1 MDTSNLEPFAQ
12 SMRTILMDGVRQRL
26 RYWGFDD
33 GPEPTHEVESV
44 EGGYLF
50 RGSVHTGEDVPKK
63 WRRLKKAVRDHG
75 IANVEEEAAA
85 TWFNRMMAIRIL
97 ERNGHEMDVL
107 AYAQETRQPA
117 LLYNARQ
124 GILPYG
130 GDEEKERV
138 RSALQEGDDDE
149 AFRILFTAY
158 CNDHD
163 LLKDVFGTVADYTE
177 LLLPTRLLGREG
189 PVDILVTTDAIS
201 DDDYEEVEL
210 IGWLY
215 QFYISEKKDAVYD
228 KSGKFEAEDIPAATQ
243 IFTPNWIV
251 KYLVENTIGRQ
262 WLDKHPESDLRD
274 EMEYLVEPEDD
285 EPSDPI
291 FDDLS
296 ELKLFD
302 PAAGSGHILV
312 EGFDLLMKMYQ
323 EEGYT
328 VRDAVEQILT
338 ENLRGME
345 IDRRAAQLARFA
357 LLMKAAQHD
366 NRVLQRA
373 DLRPEVYAMPEKR
386 SFSSGDLRAYFGDD
400 VFDQYGDEI
409 TDALHL
415 IAEKGQ
421 NVGAALHFDLSDDAR
436 TAIANR
442 VTHWEQKAEEE
453 LIGFGGQD
461 LIVELSGYLK
471 PLLLLTDSYPAVA
484 MNPPYMS
491 SSQMNTELKGYVK
504 EHYPESKRDLFAV
517 FMEVGEEYAE
527 PAGRLGMINQQSWM
541 FLSSYEDLRTHFL
554 ETMLVESMLHLG
566 PRTFDEISGEV
577 VQSTAFVLRNML
589 PQKRNGT
596 YFRLVEEE
604 NTAAKKRAF
613 EARENRYGGITQKD
627 FEKIPGEPISY
638 WVPKDLIE
646 DFTDTESFG
655 EVFTLKKGL
664 TTGDTKRF
672 LRGWYEISKKKFA
685 KKCNSTKEL
694 DNSNKSWVPY
704 NKGGGA
710 RRWYGNQNFVL
721 DYDEESRS
729 EMAELPGHR
738 SDGTKFFFREGITWS
753 NLGSK
758 GFSCRYMPKGFAFD
772 TTGDSAFTKEDIIE
786 YALGF
791 LNSKYSDYLLK
802 ALNPTL
808 HFNLGDVA
816 RLPFISNENKEFRS
830 LVEGNVSECVSR
842 TAQDYDSS
850 ELSWDFKRDALVQQ
864 KSYSIESAYDA
875 WRGQKTDNFFQ
886 LHASEE
892 ELNELFIDL
901 YGLEDEL
908 SPRVEY
914 DDVTILEDELDR
926 DALADLDD
934 KRDELSDEEL
944 RERLP
949 FKPEVPIRQFL
960 SYGIGVMLGRYRLG
974 HDGLHIAHPNPSAD
988 ELAPYEV
995 STPLAVENPST
1006 TSTFEI
1012 DDDAIVP
1019 LMGQDSPFSDDVV
1032 SRMRE
1037 ILRLVWG
1044 DDTLTENLNFI
1055 NRALSIGRS
1064 RGLKRDYEK
1073 TMEEWL
1079 VGDFWDWH
1087 KSLYSVPYYGKK
1099 PIYWLFQSPEGHFQ
1113 ALVYMHRMNRWT
1125 AQQVRQQYLHKYQ
1138 QYLRNEIQSL
1148 EDQGEDSLSSTESK
1162 RLETLRQKADDC
1174 REYDEIL
1181 KEVANQQ
1188 IEIDLD
1194 DGVQENYPKFGDA
1207 VADL

>member
-75 IANVEEEAAA
+75 IDNVVEEAAA

-97 ERNGHEMDVL
+97 EKNGHEMDVL
-107 AYAQETRQPA
+107 AYSQETRQPA

-130 GDEEKERV
+130 SDEEKERV

-149 AFRILFTAY
+149 AFRILLTAY

-189 PVDILVTTDAIS
+189 PIDTLVTTDAIS

-262 WLDKHPESDLRD
+262 WLDKHPDSDLRD

-296 ELKLFD
+296 ELQLFD

-328 VRDAVEQILT
+328 VREAVEQILT

-366 NRVLQRA
+366 NRVLQQQ

-386 SFSSGDLRAYFGDD
+386 SFSTGDLRAYFGDD
-400 VFDQYGDEI
+400 VFEQHGDEI
-409 TDALHL
+409 TDALDL
-415 IAEKGQ
+415 MAEKGQ
-421 NVGAALHFDLSDDAR
+421 NVGAALRFDLSDDTR
-436 TAIANR
+436 TAIADR
-442 VTHWEQKAEEE
+442 VAHWEQKAEDE
-453 LIGFGGQD
+453 LIGFGKQD
-461 LIVELSGYLK
+461 LIVELSSYLK
-471 PLLLLTDSYPAVA
+471 PLLLLTDTYPAVA
-484 MNPPYMS
+484 MNPPYMGS
-491 SSQMNTELKGYVK
+491 RQMNGELKSYVK
-504 EHYPESKRDLFAV
+504 KHYPQSKRDLFAV
-517 FMEVGEEYAE
+517 FMEVGEQNMQA
-527 PAGRLGMINQQSWM
+527 AGRLGMINQQSWM
-541 FLSSYEDLRTHFL
+541 FLSSYEDLRKHVL
-554 ETMLVESMLHLG
+554 DTMLIESMLHLG
-566 PRTFDEISGEV
+566 PRTFDEIAGEV
-577 VQSTAFVLRNML
+577 VQSTAFLLQNVL
-589 PQKRNGT
+589 PQGRTGT
-596 YFRLVEEE
+596 YFRLVDKES
-604 NTAAKKRAF
+604 TSAKKSAF
-613 EARENRYGGITQKD
+613 EKGKHRHARVDQQE
-627 FEKIPGEPISY
+627 FEKIPGAPVAY
-638 WVPKDLIE
+638 WVPEAVISAFNENPRLAEIGKPRQGMATSDNA
-646 DFTDTESFG
+646 
-655 EVFTLKKGL
+655 
-664 TTGDTKRF
+664 RF
-672 LRGWYEISKKKFA
+672 LRHWPEVSEKKIGFGYSSRQSARTGGEKWF
-685 KKCNSTKEL
+685 
-694 DNSNKSWVPY
+694 PY
-704 NKGGGA
+704 NKGGSY
-710 RRWYGNQNFVL
+710 RKWFGNLEFVVNWEN
-721 DYDEESRS
+721 DGQEIKDFDRSVVRNEEYY
-729 EMAELPGHR
+729 
-738 SDGTKFFFREGITWS
+738 FQEGITWS
-753 NLGSK
+753 DISSGDFACRHSPGGMLFDVQGS
-758 GFSCRYMPKGFAFD
+758 
-772 TTGDSAFTKEDIIE
+772 SAFPDESDLF
-786 YALGF
+786 YVLSL
-791 LNSKYSDYLLK
+791 LNSRVISFSLYV
-802 ALNPTL
+802 LNPTM
-808 HFNLGDVA
+808 HYQVGNIRNLPV
-816 RLPFISNENKEFRS
+816 KEANPRDRNAIKS
-830 LVEGNVSECVSR
+830 RAEDCVSITR
-842 TAQDYDSS
+842 TDWDSR
-850 ELSWDFKRDALVQQ
+850 ETSWDFTQHPLLQQTASSIDAAYAAWKQQ
-864 KSYSIESAYDA
+864 ATGD
-875 WRGQKTDNFFQ
+875 FFQ
-886 LHASEE
+886 LHANEE

-901 YGLEDEL
+901 YGLENEL
-908 SPRVEY
+908 SPRVAL
-914 DDVTILEDELDR
+914 DNITILEDELDR

-934 KRDELSDEEL
+934 ERDELSGKEV

-995 STPLAVENPST
+995 PTPLASENPSGN
-1006 TSTFEI
+1006 STFEI

-1113 ALVYMHRMNRWT
+1113 ALVYMHRMNRYT
-1125 AQQVRQQYLHKYQ
+1125 VQQVRQQYLHKYQ
-1138 QYLRNEIQSL
+1138 QHLRNEIQSL
-1148 EDQGEDSLSSTESK
+1148 EGQGEDSLSSTESK

-1181 KEVANQQ
+1181 KEVADQQ